1 MIVSDLLKEQDNI
14 RHGFFTRQGGVSTG
28 IYESLNCGY
37 GSGDKAGSVR
47 ENRMRVA
54 AKLGIE
60 HSNVL
65 TVRQVHSSRA
75 VVADMGRKQGDLP
88 EADAIVTAERGVGI
102 GVLTADCT
110 PVLFCDAA
118 AGVIGAAHAGWR
130 GALNGVI
137 EAVIEEME
145 GLGARR
151 ERICAAIGP
160 AISQSAYE
168 VGKDFRENFLAAD
181 KSNAGFFRELS
192 KNGKPHFNLPGYCQ
206 MRLTQASIGS
216 IEQMGLCTYGDESLF
231 YSYRRSVH
239 RGEADY
245 GRQISAIVIL

>member
-14 RHGFFTRQGGVSTG
+14 RHGFFTRQGGVSSG

-37 GSGDKAGSVR
+37 GSDDDAASVR

-60 HSNVL
+60 HSKVV
-65 TVRQVHSSRA
+65 TVRQVHSNRA
-75 VVADMGRKQGDLP
+75 LVADMDWKQENRP

-110 PVLFCDAA
+110 PVLFCDAT

-137 EAVIEEME
+137 ESVIEEME
-145 GLGARR
+145 KLGARR
-151 ERICAAIGP
+151 ERIFTAIGP

-168 VGKDFRENFLAAD
+168 VGVDFRENFLAENVSNSAFFKDTGKTD
-181 KSNAGFFRELS
+181 KQYFD
-192 KNGKPHFNLPGYCQ
+192 LPGYCQ
-206 MRLTQASIGS
+206 KRLTLAGIEAV
-216 IEQMGLCTYGDESLF
+216 EQMGLCTYGDESLF
-231 YSYRRSVH
+231 YSYRRAVH